1 MWDTSRSAQLTTG
14 SFCDNALNSRVLY
27 LQPRA
32 QSGAGILT
40 YRRVRKGE
48 MASVQR
54 LTSPLTGR
62 VSYRVQIRLKGH
74 PAQSET
80 FRNRKDAE
88 RWAGSIE
95 SAILEGRHFPQSRGQ
110 RIAFQTLALR
120 YRDSVLADAG
130 PSRTANT
137 ERHIAWW
144 VARFGSLTVAEITP
158 DRIAEARDVLAAQPF
173 TRGKIYRAGGLEIPP
188 PTYKRSGATVNRYL
202 ATLSHI
208 FAVALVE
215 WRLIDRNPV
224 RDVGKKKE
232 ARGRIRFL
240 RDDERDALLAACARS
255 AWRPLPALVLLA
267 ISTGARRGELLR
279 LQWSDVSIDAP
290 SPQAIIQDTKNGD
303 PRRLPLVG
311 KALAAVRALK
321 ATNERASRFVFPS
334 RSDANM
340 PYLAF
345 DAHWYAALAAAGITD
360 FRFHDLRHTC
370 ASYLASQGSSLLEI
384 ADVLGHRTMA
394 MVKRYSH
401 LAQEHKTS
409 VIERMTKARGL

>member
-1 MWDTSRSAQLTTG
+1 
-14 SFCDNALNSRVLY
+14 
-27 LQPRA
+27 
-32 QSGAGILT
+32 
-40 YRRVRKGE
+40 

-74 PAQSET
+74 PAVSET

-88 RWAGSIE
+88 RWAASNE
-95 SAILEGRHFPQSRGQ
+95 SAILEGRHFPRSRAQ
-110 RIAFQTLALR
+110 RITFAALVQR
-120 YRDSVLADAG
+120 YRETSLADAS
-130 PSRTANT
+130 PSRSANS

-144 VARFGSLTVAEITP
+144 MPRLGGLTVAEITP

-173 TRGKIYRAGGLEIPP
+173 TRGRAQRTKAGLTILP

-208 FAVALVE
+208 FAMASVE
-215 WRLIDRNPV
+215 WRLVDRNPV
-224 RDVGKKKE
+224 RDVSKKKE

-240 RDDERDALLAACARS
+240 GDEERDALLAACARS
-255 AWRPLPALVLLA
+255 GWPLLHALVLLA
-267 ISTGARRGELLR
+267 ISTGARRGELIR
-279 LQWSDVSIDAP
+279 LQWTDVTLGTP

-311 KALAAVRALK
+311 KALVAVRALK
-321 ATNERASRFVFPS
+321 ATRERASRFVFPA
-334 RSDANM
+334 RSGPDR
-340 PYLAF
+340 PYTAF
-345 DAHWYAALAAAGITD
+345 DAHWYAALATAGITD

-384 ADVLGHRTMA
+384 ADVLGHRTMG

-401 LAQEHKTS
+401 LAQEHKTT